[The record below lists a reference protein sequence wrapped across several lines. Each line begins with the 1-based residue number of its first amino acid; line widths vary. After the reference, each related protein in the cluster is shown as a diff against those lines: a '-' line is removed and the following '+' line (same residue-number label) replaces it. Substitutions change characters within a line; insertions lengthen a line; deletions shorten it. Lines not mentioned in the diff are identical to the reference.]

1 MGTGERTLNYLFF
14 LALALVILAYW
25 AGANKL
31 AQTGISGVNQLGL
44 TFTGRNSAGQFASY
58 PANAPS

>member
-1 MGTGERTLNYLFF
+1 MSTGARTLNYLFG
-14 LALALVILAYW
+14 LALVLMVLAYW

-31 AQTGISGVNQLGL
+31 AGTGLSGINMLGL

-58 PANAPS
+58 PTNAPA